1 VVAADREVHSS
12 MSSWLPRKK
21 TDVNASLR
29 RRNKAHE
36 LADAGTAVDV
46 VPRKTTVSSNP
57 AIV

>member
-1 VVAADREVHSS
+1 